1 MTSGQ
6 NKRKRGHHSI
16 SVHEGPNTVVEFE
29 DEAGNVYQIP
39 VVNIK
44 DKIAPVYKYFNL
56 KIGDKRIIEKA
67 SEYLEELASSGDLEK
82 MRSYLW
88 IDPILN
94 VGMSFAVFYA
104 GLDNLYLS
112 EAKIGEKET
121 DIVELPTS
129 YGRWIAAQGHLIL
142 EILKRTKEEDADIQH
157 WLIYEDFILE
167 LSRTQ
172 TGCKIISEIYDLR
185 GLDFFLFLYMGS
197 MGGETSAIKD
207 SLLFELTEEAVP
219 LALRRMARFEEA
231 DQVEK
236 DIEDRK
242 KGLIEISH
250 QFGPIE
256 QGQNE
261 IDFALDRL
269 RVEGE
274 RFWNSYLSPDV
285 WKALHTDSQTDLIDA
300 FVSEYLLKRGV
311 MKSWSNLFLNLCKVI
326 EREMSIS
333 LFEPWIDIIRESSFL
348 ESKHPNISKMKKT
361 FDILKKCSA
370 EPVQP
375 PTLGQFVF
383 ILEFWNDP
391 SMDER
396 TDLFKKI
403 RTTLEKYHPDS
414 NKSIENLARALE
426 EEYSSGGKS
435 ANIVKLRNASAHP
448 GREGYFTWSEYLT
461 WLKAAIGQPPK
472 YILRTLIFDLR
483 IPLEKNGN

>member
-1 MTSGQ
+1 
-6 NKRKRGHHSI
+6 
-16 SVHEGPNTVVEFE
+16 
-29 DEAGNVYQIP
+29 
-39 VVNIK
+39 
-44 DKIAPVYKYFNL
+44 
-56 KIGDKRIIEKA
+56 
-67 SEYLEELASSGDLEK
+67 
-82 MRSYLW
+82 
-88 IDPILN
+88 
-94 VGMSFAVFYA
+94 
-104 GLDNLYLS
+104 
-112 EAKIGEKET
+112 
-121 DIVELPTS
+121 
-129 YGRWIAAQGHLIL
+129 
-142 EILKRTKEEDADIQH
+142 
-157 WLIYEDFILE
+157 
-167 LSRTQ
+167 
-172 TGCKIISEIYDLR
+172 
-185 GLDFFLFLYMGS
+185 
-197 MGGETSAIKD
+197 
-207 SLLFELTEEAVP
+207 
-219 LALRRMARFEEA
+219 MARFEEA

-300 FVSEYLLKRGV
+300 FVSEYLLERGL
-311 MKSWSNLFLNLCKVI
+311 MKNWSNIFLNLCKVI

-333 LFEPWIDIIRESSFL
+333 LFEPWIDIIRKSSFS
-348 ESKHPNISKMKKT
+348 EPPNISKSKMKKIQARKFT
-361 FDILKKCSA
+361 FDMLKKCSA

-375 PTLGQFVF
+375 PTLGQLVF

-391 SMDER
+391 IMDEC
-396 TDLFKKI
+396 TDLFKNI

-435 ANIVKLRNASAHP
+435 ANIVDLRNASAHP
-448 GREGYFTWSEYLT
+448 GREGSFTWSEYLT

-483 IPLEKNGN
+483 IPLEKMVIEAYQNKLNGKDK